1 MGSEKIDNKHG
12 VGIMLNKRWRQRS
25 IDTEYINQR
34 AISTTIMVNRQR
46 IKLMSVYFSQS
57 GYADHHIEKCTKT
70 IEKTHCKLQ
79 KIHST
84 NWWRLHC
91 RTGDLITEMNV
102 IVLADTHST
111 RESNEVTG

>member
-57 GYADHHIEKCTKT
+57 GYADHHIEKCTKRSRNT
-70 IEKTHCKLQ
+70 LQIAKDTFHKLVET
-79 KIHST
+79 SLP
-84 NWWRLHC
+84 NW
-91 RTGDLITEMNV
+91 DLITEMNV